1 MTFRI
6 VLLTKWAHFES
17 ILSIEN
23 IWKCLEY
30 KLFWVL
36 YGIQNELISGKLEYT
51 LLKTKSSDRF
61 FGYYTDV

>member
-1 MTFRI
+1 MSFRI

-17 ILSIEN
+17 ILSNEN

-30 KLFWVL
+30 EQF
-36 YGIQNELISGKLEYT
+36 NEHISGKLEYT
-51 LLKTKSSDRF
+51 LLKTKSIDRF

>member
-23 IWKCLEY
+23 VCIENIWKCLEY
-30 KLFWVL
+30 EQF
-36 YGIQNELISGKLEYT
+36 NELISGKLEYT

>member
-6 VLLTKWAHFES
+6 VLLTKWAHLES

-30 KLFWVL
+30 EQF
-36 YGIQNELISGKLEYT
+36 NELISGKLEYT

>member
-1 MTFRI
+1 MIFRI
-6 VLLTKWAHFES
+6 VLLTKWAHFEF

-30 KLFWVL
+30 EQF
-36 YGIQNELISGKLEYT
+36 NELISGKLEYT

-61 FGYYTDV
+61 FRYYTDV

>member
-6 VLLTKWAHFES
+6 VLLTKWAHFKS
-17 ILSIEN
+17 IFSIEN

-30 KLFWVL
+30 EQF
-36 YGIQNELISGKLEYT
+36 NELISGKVEYT
-51 LLKTKSSDRF
+51 LLKIKSSDRF

>member
-6 VLLTKWAHFES
+6 VLLTKWANFKS

-30 KLFWVL
+30 GQF
-36 YGIQNELISGKLEYT
+36 NELISGKLEYT

>member
-17 ILSIEN
+17 IFSIEN

-30 KLFWVL
+30 EQF
-36 YGIQNELISGKLEYT
+36 NELISAKVEYT

>member
-23 IWKCLEY
+23 IKKCLE
-30 KLFWVL
+30 FEQ
-36 YGIQNELISGKLEYT
+36 INEFFSDKLEYT

-61 FGYYTDV
+61 LGYYTDV

>member
-1 MTFRI
+1 MSFRI
-6 VLLTKWAHFES
+6 VLLTKWAHYEF

-30 KLFWVL
+30 EQF
-36 YGIQNELISGKLEYT
+36 NELISGILEYT

>member
-1 MTFRI
+1 MIFRI

-30 KLFWVL
+30 EQF
-36 YGIQNELISGKLEYT
+36 NELISGKLKYT
-51 LLKTKSSDRF
+51 LLKTKSSDCF
-61 FGYYTDV
+61 FRYYTDV

>member
-30 KLFWVL
+30 KQF
-36 YGIQNELISGKLEYT
+36 NELISGKLEYT
-51 LLKTKSSDRF
+51 LLKTKSSDRLLKKKLKRK
-61 FGYYTDV
+61 